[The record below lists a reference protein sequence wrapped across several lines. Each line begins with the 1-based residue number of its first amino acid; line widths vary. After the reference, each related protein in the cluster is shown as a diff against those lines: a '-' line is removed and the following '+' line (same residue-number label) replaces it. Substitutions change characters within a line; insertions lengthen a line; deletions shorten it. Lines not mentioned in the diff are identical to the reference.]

1 MPVQLTEEKLAL
13 LKRINREVNS
23 NIKYKTDIEQ
33 FGVVDKWVIPEKY
46 GDCDDYVLLK
56 RLKLMQAGWNPF
68 DLKVTICMT
77 ELNEGHAVLSID
89 TDKGTYILD
98 NRYPELK
105 TFKQLA
111 NIGYKFIKRQS
122 GTNWVKIERL

>member
-13 LKRINREVNS
+13 LKRINREVNL
-23 NIKYKTDIEQ
+23 NIKYKTDIDQ
-33 FGVVDKWVIPEKY
+33 FGVVDKWVIPEKH

-56 RLKLMQAGWNPF
+56 RLKLMQLGWNAF
-68 DLKVTICMT
+68 DLKVTICKT
-77 ELNEGHAVLSID
+77 ELGDGHAVLSID

-98 NRYPELK
+98 NRYPDLK
-105 TFKQLA
+105 TFKQLTS
-111 NIGYKFIKRQS
+111 IGYKFIKRQS